1 MNWSEAIKA
10 MAEGK
15 KVRAANWLEGAYIS
29 ATGQDDIGTGENYNL
44 VLNATWELY
53 DEESPHEEKI
63 ADILADPVNEIIMDI
78 FADALREIMALSIF
92 ESTK

>member
-15 KVRAANWLEGAYIS
+15 KVRASNWLEGAYIS
-29 ATGQDDIGTGENYNL
+29 DTGQDDIGTDEYYVL

-53 DEESPHEEKI
+53 DEESPYEEII
-63 ADILADPVNEIIMDI
+63 ADILAD
-78 FADALREIMALSIF
+78 ALNEIMALSIF
-92 ESTK
+92 KSSK

>member
-15 KVRAANWLEGAYIS
+15 KVRASNWLEGAYIS
-29 ATGQDDIGTGENYNL
+29 DTGQDDIGTDEYYVL

-63 ADILADPVNEIIMDI
+63 ADILADPLNEIIMDI
-78 FADALREIMALSIF
+78 FADALKEIMALSIL

>member
-15 KVRAANWLEGAYIS
+15 KVRASNWVEGAYIN
-29 ATGQDDIGTGENYNL
+29 ATCKDDIVTDEYYNF

-53 DEESPHEEKI
+53 DEPERERKP
-63 ADILADPVNEIIMDI
+63 EI
-78 FADALREIMALSIF
+78 R
-92 ESTK
+92 